1 MPSKV
6 SSTSKFARGS
16 KNNNC
21 SICRED
27 VSYYGLHMA
36 EDDGEVDWVFPCINP
51 KEVVSKFVFKLLA
64 LVERSSTDEVDSEI
78 KTIDR

>member
-1 MPSKV
+1 
-6 SSTSKFARGS
+6 
-16 KNNNC
+16 
-21 SICRED
+21 
-27 VSYYGLHMA
+27 MA